1 MILLK
6 KQGISV
12 NLCVNFFPSLACE
25 QRMANSEQRLTMSKD
40 LFSQQSDQYALYRPV
55 YPTVLFEYILQYVEN
70 RKLAWDCATGNGQA
84 AVALADY
91 FEKIIA
97 TDSSEKQIANAVLR
111 TNIEYAICL
120 AEKTNFPD
128 KSVDLVTVAQAY
140 HWLNAPAF
148 KNEVMR
154 VAKPGA
160 VIAIWGY
167 NIPLSGYQELDDEI
181 SFFYKKVVGPYW
193 DAERRYIDES
203 YKTAEFD
210 FPELPSRDFS
220 IEVRW
225 TLDHFI
231 GYLNSWSSVQH
242 YITANSKNPVSEFF
256 PRLAAQWP
264 GAREIEFKFPVFLR
278 IGRVAI
284 SF

>member
-1 MILLK
+1 
-6 KQGISV
+6 
-12 NLCVNFFPSLACE
+12 
-25 QRMANSEQRLTMSKD
+25 MSKD
-40 LFSQQSDQYALYRPV
+40 LFSKQAEHYALYRPV
-55 YPTVLFEYILQYVEN
+55 YPTVLFEYILQYVED

-111 TNIEYAICL
+111 PNIEYVVCK
-120 AEKTNFPD
+120 AEETYLPD
-128 KSVDLVTVAQAY
+128 KSFDLVTVAQAY
-140 HWLNAPAF
+140 HWLDADVF
-148 KNEVMR
+148 MKEVKR

-167 NIPLSGYQELDDEI
+167 NIPLSGNKALDDEI
-181 SFFYKKVVGPYW
+181 IYFYKQVVGPFW
-193 DAERRYIDES
+193 DKERKYIDES
-203 YKTAEFD
+203 YKTVEFS
-210 FPELPSRDFS
+210 FPELPARDFS

-225 TLDHFI
+225 TLEHFT

-242 YITANSKNPVSEFF
+242 FIKANGRNPVTEFL
-256 PRLAAQWP
+256 PRLAAQWS
-264 GAREIEFKFPVFLR
+264 GASEVELKFPVFLR
-278 IGRVAI
+278 IGRARAAV